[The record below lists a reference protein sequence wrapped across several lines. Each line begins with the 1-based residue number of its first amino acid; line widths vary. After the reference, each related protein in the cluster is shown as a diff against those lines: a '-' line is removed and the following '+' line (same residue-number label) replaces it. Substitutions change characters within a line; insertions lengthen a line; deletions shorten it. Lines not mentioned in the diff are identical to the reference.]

1 MKKRWITLIAL
12 VSLGAGAGAASW
24 FWRKFYGQIM
34 NHALVT
40 RTEAD
45 IVTKEAVLHRLRAG
59 KAADALRLQESLL
72 DGDLITA
79 GVLAQDGAKFNANT
93 RRAVQFEAAA
103 RAASGHAPANRD
115 VGDAVAE
122 AFRLVPAAAQAAR

>member
-1 MKKRWITLIAL
+1 MKKRWIALIAL

-24 FWRKFYGQIM
+24 FWTEFYAQFM
-34 NHALVT
+34 NQALVT
-40 RTEAD
+40 RTEAG
-45 IVTKEAVLHRLRAG
+45 IVSKEAVLLRLRAG
-59 KAADALRLQESLL
+59 KAEEALRLQETLL

-79 GVLAQDGAKFNANT
+79 GVLARDGASFSANT
-93 RRAVQFEAAA
+93 RRAVQREAAA
-103 RAASGHAPANRD
+103 RAASGHAPAKGD